1 MLFFTTETLVL
12 NCLEKPNLIM
22 AFEYSKVTLK
32 SLIDDNR
39 VESSSVSSNANS
51 NENIAH
57 FLSTIIEALSWL
69 NE

>member
-1 MLFFTTETLVL
+1 MLFFTTETMVL

-39 VESSSVSSNANS
+39 VESSSVSSNAN
-51 NENIAH
+51 NTQNISH